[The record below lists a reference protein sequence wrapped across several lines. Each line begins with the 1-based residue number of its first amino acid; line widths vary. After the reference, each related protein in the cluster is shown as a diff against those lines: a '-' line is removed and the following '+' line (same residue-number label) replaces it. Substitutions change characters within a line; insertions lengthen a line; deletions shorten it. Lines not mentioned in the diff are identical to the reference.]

1 MCRLL
6 GWLGAPR
13 SLGSLV
19 SDPPHSLVRQSYRP
33 LETKSATVNADG
45 WGAGFFVA
53 GDPEPC
59 LYRSTLPI
67 WADVNLPH
75 LGRAVRSGCMVAA
88 VRSATE
94 PTSLSQANTQPFA
107 TGRIAFLH
115 NGFIGDF
122 RRKVQRKLRAA
133 LSDARY
139 AQVEG
144 TSDSEHLF
152 ALVADRLD
160 RRRGEGT
167 EGGDALLDA
176 AAGAIGDVRSWASH
190 ACFSVVLADGDSMVA
205 LRTAFGCDPPSL
217 YVSQDPDGITI
228 ASERLD
234 DRPGW
239 RGVPPDRAVV
249 AARGRSLREVSV
261 P

>member
-1 MCRLL
+1 M
-6 GWLGAPR
+6 
-13 SLGSLV
+13 
-19 SDPPHSLVRQSYRP
+19 RQSFRP

-45 WGAGFFVA
+45 WGAGFFVDGEA
-53 GDPEPC
+53 EPC

-75 LGRAVRSGCMVAA
+75 LGRAIRSGCLVAA

-115 NGFIGDF
+115 NGFIGNF
-122 RRKVQRKLRAA
+122 RQNVQRRLCAE
-133 LSDARY
+133 LSDRRY

-152 ALVADRLD
+152 ALIADRLD
-160 RRRGEGT
+160 RGGDLGT
-167 EGGDALLDA
+167 DALLDA
-176 AAGAIGDVRSWASH
+176 AAGAVEKVWSWAPM
-190 ACFSVVLADGDSMVA
+190 ACFSILLADGESLVA
-205 LRTAFGCDPPSL
+205 LRSAFGCEPPSL
-217 YVSQDPDGITI
+217 YVSEDPDGVTI

-234 DRPGW
+234 DRSGW
-239 RGVPPDRAVV
+239 RAVAPEGAIV
-249 AARGRSLREVSV
+249 VTRGRAIREVALR
-261 P
+261 